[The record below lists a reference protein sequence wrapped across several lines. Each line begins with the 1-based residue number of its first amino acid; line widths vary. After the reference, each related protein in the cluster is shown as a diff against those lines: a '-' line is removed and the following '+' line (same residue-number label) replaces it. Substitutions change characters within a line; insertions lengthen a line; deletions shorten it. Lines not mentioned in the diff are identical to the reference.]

1 MAVTQRKFGNAPDGS
16 EITLYTIKNESG
28 FTAEVT
34 NFGAILV
41 NVLVPDKDG
50 NVADVALGYDK
61 LEDYVERGGFFG
73 ATVGPSA
80 NRIAN
85 ACFEINGKTYHLVAN
100 NGKNNLHSDKEK
112 GYHKQ
117 VWSAKVGDDS
127 VSFALEDPDGSM
139 GFPGNKK
146 VNVTYTVTADNGIKI
161 DYNVTSDMP
170 TLINMTNHSYFNL
183 AGHNA
188 GSIEDHNVFIDAFH
202 YTPVTEDV
210 IPTGAFAPVE
220 GTPFDFRE
228 MRRIGDRIEAD
239 DDQLKYAGG
248 YDHNYVIDNHD
259 GSVKKIAVAEDP
271 VTGRKMEVYTDQPG
285 VHFYVGNSIH
295 PQIGKAG
302 ASYGK
307 RCGLCFETQA
317 FPDSIHQPHFTDV
330 VYGPDRPYNTTTIF
344 KFIW

>member
-16 EITLYTIKNESG
+16 EITLYTIKNENG

-41 NVLVPDKDG
+41 NVFVPDKDG
-50 NVADVALGYDK
+50 NVADVVLGYDK

-85 ACFEINGKTYHLVAN
+85 ACFEIGGKTYHLVAN
-100 NGKNNLHSDKEK
+100 NGKNNLHSDKLK

-117 VWSAKVGDDS
+117 TWNAEVGEDS
-127 VSFALEDPDGSM
+127 VAFTLEDPDGSM

-146 VNVTYTVTADNGIKI
+146 VKVTYAVTADNGIRI

-183 AGHNA
+183 AGHDA
-188 GSIEDHNVFIDAFH
+188 GSIEDHKVFIDAFH
-202 YTPVTEDV
+202 YTPVDEDV

-228 MRRIGDRIEAD
+228 MRRIGDRIDAD
-239 DDQLKYAGG
+239 DEQIKYCGG
-248 YDHNYVIDNHD
+248 YDHNYVVDNFD

-295 PQIGKAG
+295 PQTGKAG
-302 ASYGK
+302 ASYAE

-317 FPDSIHQPHFTDV
+317 FPDSINKSHFPDV
-330 VYGPDRPYNTTTIF
+330 VYGPERPYNTTTIF